1 MLLLCR
7 VLGHRAQPSI
17 QRNQGFAF
25 SVCQRCNRDMIRSAG
40 APSTCKW
47 KLVPAG
53 FRVARKGTR
62 HQHNTISRTGMH
74 RPRSTITDFVQIGV
88 AAIFWHMRDT
98 IGAPAQRRARVLR
111 IPVL

>member
-1 MLLLCR
+1 
-7 VLGHRAQPSI
+7 
-17 QRNQGFAF
+17 
-25 SVCQRCNRDMIRSAG
+25 
-40 APSTCKW
+40 
-47 KLVPAG
+47 
-53 FRVARKGTR
+53 
-62 HQHNTISRTGMH
+62 MH